1 MRLEAAKTVV
11 WTVSATTGC
20 SSVHPRLQAGLASRA
35 DGSQRV
41 ATSSP
46 PPACKW
52 IGHSV
57 VRLTVAS
64 AVSTPKAR
72 LKLQASWVHSAMTPE
87 DDIEQGSRSRSPS
100 RDNEQGQ
107 HILTPAPGTGTGTPD
122 STGTDTPD
130 PMAQERSDIILAAQ
144 AVPDNEL
151 WVAVRVELSAMVNW
165 QRALR
170 LYILLMRYWRH
181 LLARHLPAPED
192 DERMQAD

>member
-1 MRLEAAKTVV
+1 
-11 WTVSATTGC
+11 
-20 SSVHPRLQAGLASRA
+20 
-35 DGSQRV
+35 
-41 ATSSP
+41 
-46 PPACKW
+46 
-52 IGHSV
+52 
-57 VRLTVAS
+57 
-64 AVSTPKAR
+64 
-72 LKLQASWVHSAMTPE
+72 MTPE

-151 WVAVRVELSAMVNW
+151 WVAVRVELSAMSNW

-170 LYILLMRYWRH
+170 MYILLMRYWRH
-181 LLARHLPAPED
+181 LLARHLPAHED
-192 DERMQAD
+192 AEHMQAE